1 MPPAPHELDAPP
13 WTRVEATLMATA
25 RLVRDA
31 YDQRFAE
38 LDLNLTQAIMLA
50 YVAEFGPVT
59 QTKIADHLGQGRAA
73 TGATIDRLQSR
84 GLVKRHPDADDRR
97 VGQIQ
102 LTTSGTDVVARVAA
116 IDETLRTE
124 LRAGISRAER
134 QALSAV
140 LQQLQSNL
148 RRAGGNT
155 AAPA

>member
-1 MPPAPHELDAPP
+1 
-13 WTRVEATLMATA
+13 MATA

-84 GLVKRHPDADDRR
+84 RLVNRHPDAGDRR
-97 VGQIQ
+97 VWQIQ
-102 LTTSGTDVVARVAA
+102 ITPTGQDLVARVTA

-124 LRAGISRAER
+124 LRAGISRADR

-148 RRAGGNT
+148 RRAGGHA

>member
-97 VGQIQ
+97 VWQIQ

>member
-1 MPPAPHELDAPP
+1 
-13 WTRVEATLMATA
+13 MATA

-38 LDLNLTQAIMLA
+38 LDLNLTQAIILV
-50 YVAEFGPVT
+50 YVADFGPVT

-84 GLVKRHPDADDRR
+84 GLVNRHPDADDRR
-97 VGQIQ
+97 VWQIQ
-102 LTTSGTDVVARVAA
+102 VTPTGKDVVARVTA

-148 RRAGGNT
+148 RRAGGHEP
-155 AAPA
+155 APA

>member
-1 MPPAPHELDAPP
+1 MQPAPHELDAPP
-13 WTRVEATLMATA
+13 WMRVEATLMATA

-97 VGQIQ
+97 VWQIQ